1 MTTKSCTRAL
11 RRGWSWQNPGR
22 RLVSERSGAASTY
35 EPASDWPGGDREG
48 HRWAGTAMDEL
59 VSFLSWRIRSS
70 YRSTPDWTVYGI
82 FTFCEGGSAMSDLV
96 TRRTT

>member
-1 MTTKSCTRAL
+1 MAGHGRTRVVGL
-11 RRGWSWQNPGR
+11 FRN
-22 RLVSERSGAASTY
+22 GAAPPVPTSRHPTG
-35 EPASDWPGGDREG
+35 PGGDQEG